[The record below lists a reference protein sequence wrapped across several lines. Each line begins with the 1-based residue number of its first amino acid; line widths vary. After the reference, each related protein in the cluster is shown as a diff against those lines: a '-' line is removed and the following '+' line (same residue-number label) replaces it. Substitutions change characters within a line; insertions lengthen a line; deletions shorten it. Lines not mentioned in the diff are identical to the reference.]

1 MTRNGHRNYT
11 DSEKAIAK
19 SVVLAYGNLKRSRE
33 VLGAILVLDED
44 ADPPQAKTL
53 GNWRDDPRIE
63 PDLEFLDKFNKE
75 LRHAVAGSVWRIL
88 APLETRLLEAISGD
102 QTHRGTTLDVLNLTK
117 SYGIVVDKVTG
128 GGKYG
133 QGAAMIINQDNRRID
148 APNAKFTFGPAD
160 LPAVKE
166 IAAGASA

>member
-1 MTRNGHRNYT
+1 MTNQRSYT
-11 DSEKAIAK
+11 IAEKAMSK

-33 VLGAILVLDED
+33 VLGAILPLED
-44 ADPPQAKTL
+44 GAEPPQSKTL
-53 GNWRDDPRIE
+53 ANWRDDPRIE
-63 PDLEFLDKFNKE
+63 PDLKFLEKFNTE

-88 APLETRLLEAISGD
+88 APLETRLLDAITGTEKS
-102 QTHRGTTLDVLNLTK
+102 RGTTLDVLNLTK

-133 QGAAMIINQDNRRID
+133 KGAAMIINQDNRRID
-148 APNAKFTFGPAD
+148 APNAQFTFGPAEIPD
-160 LPAVKE
+160 VTE